1 MSEPARVLVVDDEP
15 HYRELLSE
23 RLQRKGWQTLAACN
37 GNEALAAVEGRPVD
51 VALVDIMMPGM
62 DGLELLR
69 RLKEGDPFLQVIVLT
84 GHANIDTAIQAM
96 KLGAFDYLS
105 KPYKLSELDIVI
117 DRALEK
123 RRLEA
128 RCAGLAAE
136 VEHVRRRTAGDM
148 VGSSPAWDA
157 VMRLVAKAARL
168 DLPVLI
174 TGESGVGK
182 ELVATALHR
191 LSERADEPLVPVD
204 CGALPE
210 QLIESELFGHR
221 RGAFTGAVGDKEG
234 LFQTASSGTL
244 FLDEIGELT
253 PANQAKLLR
262 VLETG
267 EFRPLGHT
275 ALRRTQAR
283 VIAATNRDLARE
295 TAENRFRQDLYY
307 RLDVLSIRVPPLRE
321 RQPDIPLLVD
331 HFLPRRAGE
340 EKILTVD
347 DAAMRLLVSY
357 SWPGNVR
364 ELRNVVSR
372 LCMFADSPVIDAR
385 MVSALLMPDRIQP
398 PPATS
403 PEGTSG
409 GASGGFD
416 FKDIVPL
423 SDMER
428 SYVEWVLNRCDGNIA
443 AAARSLGI
451 SRSTLYRTV
460 GR

>member
-1 MSEPARVLVVDDEP
+1 MTEAQVLVVDDEP
-15 HYRELLSE
+15 HYRELLTE
-23 RLQRKGWQTLAACN
+23 RLQRKGWTALTA
-37 GNEALAAVEGRPVD
+37 GDGREALAAVEGRPVD

-69 RLKEGDPFLQVIVLT
+69 RLKEADPFIQAIVLT

-117 DRALEK
+117 ERAMDK
-123 RRLEA
+123 RRLET
-128 RCAGLAAE
+128 RCAGFAAE
-136 VEHVRRRTAGDM
+136 VEHVRRRSVGDGPIG
-148 VGSSPAWDA
+148 VSPAWQG
-157 VMRLVAKAARL
+157 VMNLVRKAAVL
-168 DLPVLI
+168 DMPVLI

-191 LSERADEPLVPVD
+191 LSQRASEPLVPVD

-253 PANQAKLLR
+253 MANQAKLLR

-267 EFRPLGHT
+267 EYRPLGHT
-275 ALRRTQAR
+275 ALRRTRAR
-283 VIAATNRDLARE
+283 VVAATNRDLSRE
-295 TAENRFRQDLYY
+295 ATEGRFRQDLYY

-321 RQPDIPLLVD
+321 RKEDIPLLVQ
-331 HFLPRRAGE
+331 HYLPRRPGGDPALVIDEG
-340 EKILTVD
+340 
-347 DAAMRLLVSY
+347 AMRLLVAY
-357 SWPGNVR
+357 PWPGNVR
-364 ELRNVVSR
+364 ELRNAIGR
-372 LCMFADSPVIDAR
+372 LAILADGPVIGTKL
-385 MVSALLMPDRIQP
+385 VYSVLMCDEPLGEAP
-398 PPATS
+398 S
-403 PEGTSG
+403 SG
-409 GASGGFD
+409 DGFACEAPM
-416 FKDIVPL
+416 PL
-423 SDMER
+423 SQMER
-428 SYVEWVLNRCDGNIA
+428 SYVGWVLSRCEGNVA

-451 SRSTLYRTV
+451 SRSTLYRTL
-460 GR
+460 GRTEKLQ